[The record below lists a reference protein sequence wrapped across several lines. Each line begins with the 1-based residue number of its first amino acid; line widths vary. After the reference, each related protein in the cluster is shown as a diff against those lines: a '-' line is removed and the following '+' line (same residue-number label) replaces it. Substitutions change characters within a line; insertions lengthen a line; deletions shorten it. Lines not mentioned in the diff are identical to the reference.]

1 MKATVSQAKAYA
13 EAGSIAKEVL
23 SAIRT
28 VAAFGGESRDAIR

>member
-1 MKATVSQAKAYA
+1 MEGTIKQGKAYE

-28 VAAFGGESRDAIR
+28 VAAFGGESRDALR